1 MKCLFTLSLALLFL
15 SSKVLSQNPNM
26 FDFHITCNDNAS
38 PACSAMDT
46 YNRAGQIISDN
57 LILNTKIIVE
67 ITVERRPETF
77 WGATY
82 PAKVFNNLDDIRR
95 YFPTA
100 LIKQVQPGFPPTGT
114 DIFITINSSRDPD
127 TYYPGTG
134 QIQANQHDFL
144 ELVLHE
150 LQHGLGFETV
160 WYQLQGNDLFPDFDY
175 TLDNNGVVTFQSFK
189 ENIFDYFLVVHPIG
203 RGVERTTPYVQA
215 LNTMAGPFGKTY
227 NNMGDFYNGV
237 IQQQQQQ
244 GKSYTKSMLSMA
256 TLPYRMSFMAND
268 GNDPIA
274 LETTYNPFKLGSSIS
289 HFAKDVYSTT
299 SDFLLISESQ
309 AGKTLEDKVAAY
321 GNDPGEGMGP
331 DLRSLLATM
340 GYELRIPGSPPVK
353 SSNKITTNNST
364 DSKLKSV
371 VNNRN
376 KKKRI
381 VAL

>member
-1 MKCLFTLSLALLFL
+1 
-15 SSKVLSQNPNM
+15 M

-227 NNMGDFYNGV
+227 NNMG
-237 IQQQQQQ
+237 
-244 GKSYTKSMLSMA
+244 
-256 TLPYRMSFMAND
+256 
-268 GNDPIA
+268 
-274 LETTYNPFKLGSSIS
+274 SSIS

>member
-26 FDFHITCNDNAS
+26 IDFQITCNDNAS

-57 LILNTKIIVE
+57 LILDARISVA
-67 ITVERRPETF
+67 ITVEKRPETF

-82 PAKVFNNLDDIRR
+82 PSKVSTDVDNIRR
-95 YFPTA
+95 YFPTS
-100 LIKQVQPGFPPTGT
+100 LVKQVQPGFQPAGP
-114 DIFITINSSRDPD
+114 DIFITINSNRDPD

-150 LQHGLGFETV
+150 LQHGLGFETA
-160 WYQLQGNDLFPDFDY
+160 WYQLQGSDLFPDFDY
-175 TLDNNGVVTFQSFK
+175 IPPDSNGVITFQSFK
-189 ENIFDYFLVVHPIG
+189 ENIFDYFLVIHPIG
-203 RGVERTTPYVQA
+203 KDVERTTPYVQA
-215 LNTMAGPFGKTY
+215 INAMAGPSGKTY
-227 NNMGDFYNGV
+227 NNVGDVYNGV

-244 GKSYTKSMLSMA
+244 GKSYTKTMLSMA
-256 TLPYRMSFMAND
+256 TLPYRMSFLAND

-274 LETTYNPFKLGSSIS
+274 LETSYNPFKLGSSIS

-331 DLRSLLATM
+331 DLRSLLETM
-340 GYELRIPGSPPVK
+340 GYKLRIPGSPPK
-353 SSNKITTNNST
+353 SPNKITTNNST
-364 DSKLKSV
+364 DSKLKSI

-376 KKKRI
+376 KKKR
-381 VAL
+381 VVVL

>member
-1 MKCLFTLSLALLFL
+1 MIFL
-15 SSKVLSQNPNM
+15 S
-26 FDFHITCNDNAS
+26 
-38 PACSAMDT
+38 
-46 YNRAGQIISDN
+46 
-57 LILNTKIIVE
+57 
-67 ITVERRPETF
+67 
-77 WGATY
+77 
-82 PAKVFNNLDDIRR
+82 
-95 YFPTA
+95 
-100 LIKQVQPGFPPTGT
+100 
-114 DIFITINSSRDPD
+114 
-127 TYYPGTG
+127 
-134 QIQANQHDFL
+134 
-144 ELVLHE
+144 
-150 LQHGLGFETV
+150 
-160 WYQLQGNDLFPDFDY
+160 NDLFPDFDY

>member
-1 MKCLFTLSLALLFL
+1 M
-15 SSKVLSQNPNM
+15 
-26 FDFHITCNDNAS
+26 
-38 PACSAMDT
+38 
-46 YNRAGQIISDN
+46 
-57 LILNTKIIVE
+57 
-67 ITVERRPETF
+67 
-77 WGATY
+77 
-82 PAKVFNNLDDIRR
+82 
-95 YFPTA
+95 
-100 LIKQVQPGFPPTGT
+100 
-114 DIFITINSSRDPD
+114 
-127 TYYPGTG
+127 
-134 QIQANQHDFL
+134 
-144 ELVLHE
+144 
-150 LQHGLGFETV
+150 
-160 WYQLQGNDLFPDFDY
+160 
-175 TLDNNGVVTFQSFK
+175 VTFQSFK

-340 GYELRIPGSPPVK
+340 GYIFSAGTFFIVWSFSMLFINSIFTFLFIISYELRIPGSPPVK